1 MRLSAG
7 RIRAIN
13 RALARTH
20 ASAYAMWDRSPR
32 RLLES
37 SIPTVYA
44 IPPHTIKIVAVA
56 KPATA

>member
-20 ASAYAMWDRSPR
+20 ATAYGTWERNTRPQFHKSVRP
-32 RLLES
+32 
-37 SIPTVYA
+37 VNG
-44 IPPHTIKIVAVA
+44 IPPHTIKIVAVP
-56 KPATA
+56 KQMFL

>member
-20 ASAYAMWDRSPR
+20 ATAYGTWERNTHPQ
-32 RLLES
+32 LEPS
-37 SIPTVYA
+37 TRPVNG
-44 IPPHTIKIVAVA
+44 IPPHTVRIVAVP
-56 KPATA
+56 KPLFL

>member
-20 ASAYAMWDRSPR
+20 ASAYAMRDRSPR
-32 RLLES
+32 RLLE
-37 SIPTVYA
+37 IPIPSVYA
-44 IPPHTIKIVAVA
+44 IPPHTIKIVAVM

>member
-20 ASAYAMWDRSPR
+20 ASAYATRDRSPR
-32 RLLES
+32 LLENL
-37 SIPTVYA
+37 IPSASAVT
-44 IPPHTIKIVAVA
+44 PHTIRVVAVA
-56 KPATA
+56 KPVAA